1 MSMSSL
7 QLSNIARFS
16 ISLAR
21 DLAGALGPS
30 SAAASSLC
38 FVLQGATVLAIDNGI
53 SSVEQFGGTGLRPT
67 TKASPPSYQE
77 QT

>member
-38 FVLQGATVLAIDNGI
+38 FALQGATVLAIDNGI
-53 SSVEQFGGTGLRPT
+53 SSVEQVFARRP
-67 TKASPPSYQE
+67 KPPPSYQE